1 MPTRPSRDGGRGGE
15 RTSYRILTADSY
27 VRARI
32 DTATKER
39 AAAALE
45 AMGLSISDAIR
56 EVIRE
61 AIRLQRDR
69 DAVYEERREQ
79 LRRGIE
85 EAYQDALKGDA
96 SSGDEVRERLQK
108 SRRKR
113 LREQKSEAVG

>member
-1 MPTRPSRDGGRGGE
+1 MAVK
-15 RTSYRILTADSY
+15 RINVNVSLTP
-27 VRARI
+27 
-32 DTATKER
+32 E
-39 AAAALE
+39 LE
-45 AMGLSISDAIR
+45 EYLNKRVESGDYQTVS